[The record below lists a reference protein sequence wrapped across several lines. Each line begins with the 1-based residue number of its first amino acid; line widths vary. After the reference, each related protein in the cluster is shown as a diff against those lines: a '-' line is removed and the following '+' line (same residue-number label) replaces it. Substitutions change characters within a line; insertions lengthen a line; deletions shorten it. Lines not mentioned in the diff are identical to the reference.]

1 MANHISVQLN
11 LSPPVLH
18 SSHGVKQ
25 FLINM
30 PQTNNEGIS
39 EVKHYCTSWTWTG
52 QSQSGTSSLSST
64 PTTLLELT
72 KISSNIGPKL
82 IYECKTEKP
91 SVSIISFPEDK
102 SKKLTIKCIS
112 FVLKLLQDNCFCT

>member
-1 MANHISVQLN
+1 MKEFLRSNIT
-11 LSPPVLH
+11 VLLGRGH
-18 SSHGVKQ
+18 
-25 FLINM
+25 
-30 PQTNNEGIS
+30 
-39 EVKHYCTSWTWTG
+39 WTG
-52 QSQSGTSSLSST
+52 QSLQSGTSSLSST

-82 IYECKTEKP
+82 IYEGKTEKP

-112 FVLKLLQDNCFCT
+112 FVL